1 MLINSSLDVNA
12 LIASMYDEKPNA
24 GNGLKRAILSVKA
37 SNALLGPASRSK
49 GMPMAEAIQNGM
61 AIQTIEKMI
70 RTTIPTISAVVDAL
84 KNMDKVCSNRI
95 HIEIDKITQSKKPKV
110 PLKVGFCPEV

>member
-37 SNALLGPASRSK
+37 SNALLGPASISK

-70 RTTIPTISAVVDAL
+70 SVTIPTRSAVVEAL
-84 KNMDKVCSNRI
+84 KNIDNVCSNRM
-95 HIEIDKITQSKKPKV
+95 HIEIDKITQSKKPIV
-110 PLKVGFCPEV
+110 PCRVGLSPEV